1 MNASITINKYNGMT
15 LVEKLKIIKW
25 HQAEVSYIANISE
38 ILSVSIFR
46 AKWLLIGHY
55 WYLYYRS
62 RFK

>member
-46 AKWLLIGHY
+46 AK
-55 WYLYYRS
+55 
-62 RFK
+62 